1 MTRLLT
7 YPDLRPR
14 GITYTRVHINRLE
27 QDGRFPRRVR
37 LGENR
42 VAWVEDEIE
51 GWLQDRIAERDRE
64 AADA

>member
-7 YPDLRPR
+7 FPDLGSR
-14 GITYTRVHINRLE
+14 GVPYTRVHIYRLE
-27 QDGRFPRRVR
+27 QQGRFPRRVR

-42 VAWVEDEIE
+42 VGWVESEIE